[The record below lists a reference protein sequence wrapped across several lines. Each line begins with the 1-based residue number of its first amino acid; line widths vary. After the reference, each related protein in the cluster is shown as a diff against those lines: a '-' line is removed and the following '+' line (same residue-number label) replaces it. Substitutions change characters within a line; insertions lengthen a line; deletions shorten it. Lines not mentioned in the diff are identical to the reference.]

1 MSGEFKCN
9 LCGRKYKKST
19 LWILEHLGFK
29 NLYLCDECD
38 LCFNCFDDLNKA
50 IKELSK

>member
-1 MSGEFKCN
+1 MSEKCD

-38 LCFNCFDDLNKA
+38 LSIINQICYVLHDLGEFK
-50 IKELSK
+50 K